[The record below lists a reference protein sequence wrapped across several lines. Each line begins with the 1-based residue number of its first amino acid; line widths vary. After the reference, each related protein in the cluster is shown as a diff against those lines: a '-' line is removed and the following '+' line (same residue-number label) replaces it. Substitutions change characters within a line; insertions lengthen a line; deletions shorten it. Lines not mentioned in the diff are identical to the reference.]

1 MHVSVFIVGI
11 TGASGSLYAQ
21 KLLTELAKNKHT
33 VYLTITAPGKRVL
46 KQEIGWHI
54 SDDIALAEKNLR
66 EYVGLTTDDVH
77 LRYFDV
83 NDVGALIASGSVKT
97 DGMIIVPCSMATVSA
112 VAHGTGSDLLE
123 RAADVVL
130 KERRKLLIVP
140 RETPLSAIHL
150 ENMLRLAQLGVHIL
164 PAMPA
169 FYNNPQTIDDIVCN
183 LVGRILDYFDVEH
196 DLYQRWQG

>member
-1 MHVSVFIVGI
+1 MSTFVIGI
-11 TGASGSLYAQ
+11 TGASGSIYAQ

-46 KQEIGWHI
+46 AQEIGWQI
-54 SDDIALAEKNLR
+54 SDDIATAEKNLR
-66 EYVGLTTDDVH
+66 EYIGLAADDLL

-97 DGMIIVPCSMATVSA
+97 DGMIIVPCSMATISA
-112 VAHGTGSDLLE
+112 VAHGTASDLLE

-150 ENMLRLAQLGVHIL
+150 ENMLRLAQLGVQLL

-169 FYNNPQTIDDIVCN
+169 FYNNPKTIDDIVCN
-183 LVGRILDYFDVEH
+183 LVGRIFDYFDLPH
-196 DLYQRWQG
+196 DLYKRWQG